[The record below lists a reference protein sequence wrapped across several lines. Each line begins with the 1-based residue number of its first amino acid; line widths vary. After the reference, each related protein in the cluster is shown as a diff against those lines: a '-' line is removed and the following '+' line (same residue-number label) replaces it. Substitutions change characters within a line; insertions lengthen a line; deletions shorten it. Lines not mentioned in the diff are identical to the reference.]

1 MIDRSWFRPATRI
14 VFLREVA
21 AAGLVVA
28 ALSGPVMAQDA
39 GWEAVILPDS
49 AACDP
54 EVRRA
59 VARSIRTGVDRESR
73 RGEFSIQP
81 PRPVGAV
88 TCLNNL
94 VEQGVLI
101 PSVRLRSISDWSN
114 ILSIVTGRLL
124 REGDGL
130 SRTLCHRAEGMF
142 ADLTRPLGNV
152 FDPDLLPPGADLLL
166 ESTTT
171 RINPGGAQGPESRS
185 SHRNL
190 WQDP

>member
-1 MIDRSWFRPATRI
+1 MIDRSWIRAATRI
-14 VFLREVA
+14 ILLREFAVAGLVA
-21 AAGLVVA
+21 AATF
-28 ALSGPVMAQDA
+28 GPVLSQDS
-39 GWEAVILPDS
+39 GWEAAILPDS

-81 PRPVGAV
+81 PRPVGSV

-94 VEQGVLI
+94 VEQGVLV

-124 REGDGL
+124 REGDDL

-142 ADLTRPLGNV
+142 ADLTRPLANV

-166 ESTTT
+166 ETTTT
-171 RINPGGAQGPESRS
+171 RVNSGGGPDPESRS

-190 WQDP
+190 WQDQ